1 MIWSLVALGIMVLVL
16 YALVVALR
24 AALRRNERLTMML
37 AVREAHGGKGTDAA
51 RAHVAT
57 IKELNKKYAD
67 AAAAGLVPPAEERK
81 KKGKHR
87 LLGFV
92 APGDRGLIAVC
103 GHEVLPEPL
112 EDR

>member
-1 MIWSLVALGIMVLVL
+1 MAAECQTTRKELMEIQELFMIWSLVALGIMVLVL

-81 KKGKHR
+81 KKGSLHLR
-87 LLGFV
+87 QTT
-92 APGDRGLIAVC
+92 P
-103 GHEVLPEPL
+103 
-112 EDR
+112 